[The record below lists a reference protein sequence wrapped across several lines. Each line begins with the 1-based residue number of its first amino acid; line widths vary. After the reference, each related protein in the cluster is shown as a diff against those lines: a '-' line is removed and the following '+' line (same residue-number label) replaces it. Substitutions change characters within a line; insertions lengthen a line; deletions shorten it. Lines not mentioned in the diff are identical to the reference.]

1 MIKNLKSAYERL
13 DLAYRKFEF
22 DIEHGEKNA
31 ELLWELVAR
40 SERFSLVIRQLAAQY
55 SAPGSK
61 TALETTIV
69 EAHAIQLGFTKD
81 GWFKL
86 IMPITLPK
94 KQRTQNLS
102 YLIAPLQLQ
111 LRQFFQDLPTVR
123 YQKVIVV
130 FRRIFPDHPVGD
142 HDNRET
148 KGILDALALH
158 LLPSDAPKWC
168 DVFYTTAVRKSRN
181 PETEVYVIPEEDLEQ
196 YLAMDRAKMLE
207 DLELTENIPFFLQ
220 RKTKKTMGP

>member
-1 MIKNLKSAYERL
+1 M
-13 DLAYRKFEF
+13 
-22 DIEHGEKNA
+22 
-31 ELLWELVAR
+31 
-40 SERFSLVIRQLAAQY
+40 VIRQLAAQWT
-55 SAPGSK
+55 APGSR
-61 TALETTIV
+61 TVLENTII
-69 EAHAIQLGFTKD
+69 EAHATQMGFTKD

-111 LRQFFQDLPTVR
+111 LRQFFRDLPTIR

-130 FRRIFPDHPVGD
+130 FRRIFPDQPVGD
-142 HDNRET
+142 HDNREV

-158 LLPSDAPKWC
+158 LLPSDSPKWC
-168 DVFYTTAVRKSRN
+168 DIFYTTAVREKRN
-181 PETEVYVIPEEDLEQ
+181 LETEVYVIPEEDLER
-196 YLAMDRAKMLE
+196 YLAMDRAKMLD

-220 RKTKKTMGP
+220 RK

>member
-22 DIEHGEKNA
+22 DIEHGEENA
-31 ELLWELVAR
+31 KLLWELVAR
-40 SERFSLVIRQLAAQY
+40 SERFSLVIRQLAAQWT
-55 SAPGSK
+55 APGSR
-61 TALETTIV
+61 TVLENTII
-69 EAHAIQLGFTKD
+69 EAHATQMGFTKD

-111 LRQFFQDLPTVR
+111 LRQFFRDLPTIR

-130 FRRIFPDHPVGD
+130 FRRIFPDQPVGD
-142 HDNRET
+142 HDNREV

-158 LLPSDAPKWC
+158 LLPSDSPKWC
-168 DVFYTTAVRKSRN
+168 DIFYTTAVREKRN
-181 PETEVYVIPEEDLEQ
+181 LETEVYVIPEEDLER
-196 YLAMDRAKMLE
+196 YLAMDRAKMLD

-220 RKTKKTMGP
+220 RK